1 MNKLIVLLKVKRGVV
16 LHMKVE
22 YKGHEFNIKDD
33 KVDDWNDLLKNNDSD
48 YGKHILEYVAC
59 YCWCLEMC
67 MEDGT
72 GIVKAFII
80 TDKASNKWNLSIISM
95 NK

>member
-1 MNKLIVLLKVKRGVV
+1 
-16 LHMKVE
+16 MKVE

-33 KVDDWNDLLKNNDSD
+33 KVNDWNDLLKNNDSD

-80 TDKASNKWNLSIISM
+80 TDKASNKWGLSAFQYKQVMAVVKRIWYRGEDL
-95 NK
+95 

>member
-1 MNKLIVLLKVKRGVV
+1 
-16 LHMKVE
+16 MKVE

-33 KVDDWNDLLKNNDSD
+33 KVNDWNDLLKNNDSD
-48 YGKHILEYVAC
+48 YGKHILENVAC

-67 MEDGT
+67 MKDGT

-80 TDKASNKWNLSIISM
+80 TDKASNKWNLSNYQYEQVMAVVKRIWYRGDDL
-95 NK
+95 

>member
-1 MNKLIVLLKVKRGVV
+1 
-16 LHMKVE
+16 MKVE

-72 GIVKAFII
+72 GIVKAFIK
-80 TDKASNKWNLSIISM
+80 TDKASNKWNLSNYQYEQVMAVVKRIWYRGDDL
-95 NK
+95 

>member
-1 MNKLIVLLKVKRGVV
+1 
-16 LHMKVE
+16 MKVE

-33 KVDDWNDLLKNNDSD
+33 KVNDWNDLLKNNDSD

-80 TDKASNKWNLSIISM
+80 TDKASNKWNLSNYQYEQVMAVVKRIWYRGDDL
-95 NK
+95 

>member
-1 MNKLIVLLKVKRGVV
+1 
-16 LHMKVE
+16 MKVE

-80 TDKASNKWNLSIISM
+80 TDKASNKWNLSNYQYEQVMAVVKRIWYRGDDL
-95 NK
+95 

>member
-1 MNKLIVLLKVKRGVV
+1 
-16 LHMKVE
+16 MKVE

-33 KVDDWNDLLKNNDSD
+33 KVNDWNDLLKNNDSD

-80 TDKASNKWNLSIISM
+80 TDKASNKWNLSNYQYEQVMAVVKRIWYRGEDL
-95 NK
+95 

>member
-1 MNKLIVLLKVKRGVV
+1 
-16 LHMKVE
+16 MKVE
-22 YKGHEFNIKDD
+22 YKGHEFNIKDA
-33 KVDDWNDLLKNNDSD
+33 KVDDWNDLLKSNDSD

-80 TDKASNKWNLSIISM
+80 TDKASNKWSLSNYQYEQVMAVVKRIWYRGDDL
-95 NK
+95 

>member
-1 MNKLIVLLKVKRGVV
+1 
-16 LHMKVE
+16 MKVE

-72 GIVKAFII
+72 GIVKAFLI
-80 TDKASNKWNLSIISM
+80 TDKASNKWNLSNYQYEQVMAVVKRIWYRGDDL
-95 NK
+95 

>member
-1 MNKLIVLLKVKRGVV
+1 
-16 LHMKVE
+16 MKVE

-59 YCWCLEMC
+59 YC
-67 MEDGT
+67 
-72 GIVKAFII
+72 
-80 TDKASNKWNLSIISM
+80 
-95 NK
+95 